1 MEEMIVTDEMIV
13 TQGGLTRRD
22 FLKGGGA
29 LVVSFALPGCVSA
42 PALTEAP
49 LPAAGT
55 AWPAKLD
62 ATALDSWLAISADGS
77 VTACV
82 GKIEAGMGIGTAF
95 TQIVAEE
102 LDVPLER
109 VTIVMGDTAT
119 TPDQRGTGSSN
130 GIMTG
135 GSALRRAGAEGR
147 AALMALASKRLGV
160 PVEGLAVREGVVY
173 GVQDP
178 AKHVSY
184 AELVGGRRF
193 DVKVSEKPRTKDPR
207 AYRVV
212 GQPVPRLDIPPKVR
226 GEYRYVADL
235 VVPGMLHA
243 RVVRPPEAHAQ
254 LVRVDESQRLPGLV
268 KIVRQGS
275 FLAVVCEREEQAVEA
290 ARKLDARWSKP
301 APMYWANDDALFE
314 HLRSAKPKVTKAN
327 EENRG
332 DVDAAFARA
341 ARTVEARYEYPFQ
354 SHASMGPA
362 CAVADVREG
371 GAIVW
376 SGGQKP
382 YPLRHAL
389 AELLQLPAEKVRVI
403 WMPGPGSYGMNDAD
417 DCAADCALVARAVGR
432 PVRLQYMRHDATGWD
447 PKGPPVTFHMRAA
460 LDGTGAVSAWDCE
473 ARGFSGDIRPSGTD
487 VAGDTLAGQLLGHK
501 AKSKEAPQFP
511 EESYGFAAK
520 RKVSHLLPW
529 DHSLGTGLRTAH
541 LRDPDGMSTCFASE
555 SFADEVAYAMGM
567 DPVEFR
573 LRHLTVPGEIAVVKA
588 AAQKAGWEPH
598 AAPRAPKGRIVRG
611 QGIAYAPRHGSLVAV
626 VAEVEAERE
635 TGEFRVRRFTVAH
648 DCGFVINPLSLRG
661 TIEANL
667 MQAMSRAKHEAVR
680 FDASRVLSVDWV
692 SYPIVDITEAPDAVD
707 IVILNNI
714 PGTRSL
720 GAGEPTTRPVAAA
733 IANALHDALG
743 VRVRRVPFTPE
754 AVRAAMRA

>member
-1 MEEMIVTDEMIV
+1 MEDYVV
-13 TQGGLTRRD
+13 TQRGLTRRD
-22 FLKGGGA
+22 FLRSGGA
-29 LVVSFALPGCVSA
+29 LVVSFALPGCVSSVA
-42 PALTEAP
+42 PATAGAP
-49 LPAAGT
+49 FPAAGGV
-55 AWPAKLD
+55 WPAKID
-62 ATALDSWLAISADGS
+62 AASLDSWLAIGADGS

-135 GSALRRAGAEGR
+135 GAALRRAGAEGR
-147 AALMALASKRLGV
+147 AALLELASKRLRV
-160 PVEGLAVREGVVY
+160 PVDELAVRDGVVF
-173 GVQDP
+173 VAADP
-178 AKHVSY
+178 AKRVAY
-184 AELVGGRRF
+184 GELVGGQRF
-193 DVKVSEKPRTKDPR
+193 DVKVSEKPKVKNPR
-207 AYRVV
+207 DYRVV

-243 RVVRPPEAHAQ
+243 RVIRPPEAGAQ
-254 LVRVDESQRLPGLV
+254 LVRVDESRRLPGLLKV
-268 KIVRQGS
+268 VHQGN
-275 FLAVVCEREEQAVEA
+275 FVAVVCEREEQAVEA
-290 ARKLDARWSKP
+290 ARALHVEWSKP
-301 APMYWANDDALFE
+301 APMYWTGYDALFE
-314 HLRSAKPKVTKAN
+314 HLRSAKPKVTKADAG
-327 EENRG
+327 NRG
-332 DVDAAFARA
+332 DVEAALASA
-341 ARTVEARYEYPFQ
+341 ARVVEARYDYPFQ

-417 DCAADCALVARAVGR
+417 DCAADCALVARAMGK

-447 PKGPPVTFHMRAA
+447 PKGPPATFRMRAA
-460 LDGTGAVSAWDCE
+460 LDASHAVRAWDCE

-487 VAGDTLAGQLLGHK
+487 VAGDTLAGQLTGRK
-501 AKSKEAPQFP
+501 AKSKDAPQFP
-511 EESYGFAAK
+511 EEGYDFPAK

-541 LRDPDGMSTCFASE
+541 LRDPDGMATCFASE
-555 SFADEVAYAMGM
+555 SFADEVAYAMGV

-573 LRHLTVPGEIAVVKA
+573 LRHLGDPAHAAVVKA
-588 AAQKAGWEPH
+588 AAEKAGWRSH
-598 AAPRAPKGRIVRG
+598 TAPRAPRGRVVRG
-611 QGIAYAPRHGSLVAV
+611 QGLAYAPRHGSLVAV
-626 VAEVEAERE
+626 VADLEVDRA
-635 TGEFRVRRFTVAH
+635 TGGFRVTRFTVAH
-648 DCGFVINPLSLRG
+648 DCGFVINPLNLRG

-680 FDASRVLSVDWV
+680 FDGTRVLSVDWLT
-692 SYPIVDITEAPDAVD
+692 YPIIDVTEAPDVVD
-707 IVILNNI
+707 IVLVNNVAGAK
-714 PGTRSL
+714 PV

-754 AVRAAMRA
+754 SVLAAIRA